1 MWSVKRTFGLVLF
14 GLARALPSLRPALRR
29 WGLRTSPAWFHG
41 RAPVAWSR
49 RTGRRLRLASFA
61 ENYLSFELFWRGL
74 DYYEPVTLMLAR
86 RLARDTGRFIDAGA
100 NIGYY
105 SLMLAAER
113 PDLEIVAFEPHP
125 DLHRLLRAN
134 IAANGFSRIRAEAI
148 ALSGR
153 TGTGVFHL
161 SRSHMSASLE
171 PDFDAKH
178 AGRVEVPVT
187 TLDDY
192 LAARGGPTAPFLLKL
207 DVEGHEPA
215 LLAGAERTL
224 HQVRPEIIAEASA
237 DYPPATIE
245 LLRRCGY
252 RFRQITPYGLETCA
266 VPAPCTR
273 DGATYLNCLLTTRP
287 SAELEGI
294 SVELREQARSID
306 PRQSSQPGVRPG
318 AGRAAPPAPRRPRA
332 PVPAILPGRWP
343 DPRMR

>member
-1 MWSVKRTFGLVLF
+1 MWSVKRMLGHVLF
-14 GLARALPSLRPALRR
+14 GLACGLPTLRPALRR
-29 WGLRTSPAWFHG
+29 WGLRTSPEWFPG

-49 RTGRRLRLASFA
+49 RTGRRVRLASFP

-74 DYYEPVTLMLAR
+74 DYYEPVTFMLAR
-86 RLARDTGRFIDAGA
+86 RLARSTGRFIDAGA
-100 NIGYY
+100 NIGFY
-105 SLMLAAER
+105 SLVLAAER

-125 DLHRLLRAN
+125 DLNRLLRAN
-134 IAANGFSRIRAEAI
+134 VAANGFLRIRAEAM
-148 ALSGR
+148 ALSDR

-161 SRSHMSASLE
+161 SHSHMSASLE
-171 PDFDAKH
+171 PNFDPDH

-192 LAARGGPTAPFLLKL
+192 LAARGVPPGPFLLKL

-224 HQVRPEIIAEASA
+224 REARPDVIAEACA
-237 DYPPATIE
+237 EYPSATIE

-252 RFRQITPYGLETCA
+252 RFRHITPYGLETCSA
-266 VPAPCTR
+266 PAPCTR

-287 SAELEGI
+287 SAELEEI

-306 PRQSSQPGVRPG
+306 LVQSSRPGDRPG
-318 AGRAAPPAPRRPRA
+318 ATAPAAPRRPRA

-343 DPRMR
+343 DPRTR